1 MSPHGF
7 SLLLQTHSMILEGSL
22 TALCVH
28 LFVHH
33 KLPEKPAVVGLVS
46 LVLLE
51 VVLGALCP
59 CRGPTAEGSV
69 ALGGPGDAA
78 PAGWAAESLWS
89 STRVGEMSLLPLSS
103 SGWSWLCLHTSPGL
117 PLEAVMA
124 TAGEESISWNIY
136 LLNKLSSWLVV
147 VLLVKAAVVRSECDK
162 SVGNTWRLVFFV
174 VPDAGQWPGNTQ
186 GERQQPPLKTH
197 GETAAPGTWALP
209 SPFPAVPPSLLV
221 TNYLSQGFLC
231 LCVWTCAL
239 VITSASSYSV
249 LALRSQQTVPVMKF
263 IVRCSQ
269 MCELL
274 HCSNEAT
281 CSVLASARIL

>member
-28 LFVHH
+28 LFVHN
-33 KLPEKPAVVGLVS
+33 KLPEKPAVGLVS

-59 CRGPTAEGSV
+59 CRGPSAEGSV
-69 ALGGPGDAA
+69 ALGGPGDTAA
-78 PAGWAAESLWS
+78 AGWAAESLWS
-89 STRVGEMSLLPLSS
+89 GTGVGEMSLLPLSS
-103 SGWSWLCLHTSPGL
+103 LGWGWLCLHTSPGL

-147 VLLVKAAVVRSECDK
+147 VLLVKAAVVHSGCDK
-162 SVGNTWRLVFFV
+162 SVGNTRHLVFFI

-197 GETAAPGTWALP
+197 GESAAPGTHQPL
-209 SPFPAVPPSLLV
+209 SCSTSKPP
-221 TNYLSQGFLC
+221 GD
-231 LCVWTCAL
+231 
-239 VITSASSYSV
+239 
-249 LALRSQQTVPVMKF
+249 
-263 IVRCSQ
+263 
-269 MCELL
+269 
-274 HCSNEAT
+274 
-281 CSVLASARIL
+281 